1 MTIDPNINSTRVQ
14 SWNVTVE
21 RQLAGSNL
29 VSASYLGSYIDRIW
43 GQVPLNPAAFMGLG
57 PCTINNVAYPVCTAS
72 TNLNQRRV
80 LSLENPVAG
89 QGLGALEPDC
99 RRWASRATEA

>member
-21 RQLAGSNL
+21 RQLARSNL

-43 GQVPLNPAAFMGLG
+43 GQVPLNPAVFMGTG
-57 PCTINNVAYPVCTAS
+57 PCTINNVAYPVCTVAR
-72 TNLNQRRV
+72 NRNQRRV
-80 LSLENPVAG
+80 LSLENPALG
-89 QGLGALEPDC
+89 QGLGRGEPH
-99 RRWASRATEA
+99 RGAR